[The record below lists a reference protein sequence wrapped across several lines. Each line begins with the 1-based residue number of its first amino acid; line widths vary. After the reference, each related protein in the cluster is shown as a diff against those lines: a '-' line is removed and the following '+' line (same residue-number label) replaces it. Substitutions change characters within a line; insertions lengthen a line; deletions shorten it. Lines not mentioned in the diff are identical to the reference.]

1 MTGLSRRLVPIA
13 LFAASVAGAQANN
26 AAVTQQDAWNPE
38 RILKAETFVRP
49 PANIE
54 RIIMAPRVDISFSAP
69 SPDRSWF
76 LKTAGADR
84 GDLNA
89 YGKPHI
95 YLAGVIIDTV
105 ANRARS
111 LTTSTRQQ
119 LILLDPRTNVSRAI
133 ETPKGATIS
142 AQSWS
147 PTGTH
152 VAYIANFEKES
163 HAFVADAATG
173 KAVQL
178 TKTPLLATLMT
189 GVEWTGDGRSIVVV
203 QLPDARGAKP
213 THGTNGIEDGPQ
225 VRLTE
230 SRIIPQVMH
239 YSLLEDPHDKAL
251 LKYYTTGQLAVID
264 IRTKVLRKLGA
275 PAMIRSVDASPDGR
289 YFRVTQMTEP
299 FSYLVPASNFGSV
312 EELWDASGKVIT
324 TLSKQPLREGER
336 QNTTD
341 IVQRGGGRG
350 GDAVADTGRR
360 SIQWNPV
367 GPGLV
372 YLQSTFT
379 QPAPSAARG
388 SNPNQPRQASSVKY
402 VAWAPPFGAGDTKV
416 VYEGSGRMTGV
427 SYSVDGKTMFVA
439 DSGAVIAIRD
449 GKRFNLGRGV
459 TLPAA
464 NAGFGFGGGRGGAAN
479 ADTTVSGGA
488 LAGRPNAQGI
498 QSVIVSTDNKSV
510 FVSGTRQPGANWQ
523 TQSPR
528 PWVDRLDIETAQRT
542 RVFDNTDPKAYDEFV
557 TALDDDY
564 SKFLYTHE
572 GPTVIQDVYLRDTRA
587 NSSTRITANKDV
599 APDVTG
605 AISKRLQVTR
615 PRDGFKFFVDVT
627 LPKDWTP
634 GTRLPGIIWFYP
646 REYTGQADYDRS
658 KYSININRCP

>member
-1 MTGLSRRLVPIA
+1 MTGLSRRLVPIV
-13 LFAASVAGAQANN
+13 LFATSVAGAQANN

-119 LILLDPRTNVSRAI
+119 LILLDPRTNVSRVI

-152 VAYIANFEKES
+152 VAYIASFEKES
-163 HAFVADAATG
+163 HVFVADAATG

-213 THGTNGIEDGPQ
+213 THGPNGIEDGPQ

-264 IRTKVLRKLGA
+264 IRTRVIRKLGA
-275 PAMIRSVDASPDGR
+275 PAR
-289 YFRVTQMTEP
+289 
-299 FSYLVPASNFGSV
+299 
-312 EELWDASGKVIT
+312 
-324 TLSKQPLREGER
+324 
-336 QNTTD
+336 
-341 IVQRGGGRG
+341 
-350 GDAVADTGRR
+350 
-360 SIQWNPV
+360 
-367 GPGLV
+367 
-372 YLQSTFT
+372 
-379 QPAPSAARG
+379 
-388 SNPNQPRQASSVKY
+388 
-402 VAWAPPFGAGDTKV
+402 
-416 VYEGSGRMTGV
+416 
-427 SYSVDGKTMFVA
+427 
-439 DSGAVIAIRD
+439 
-449 GKRFNLGRGV
+449 
-459 TLPAA
+459 
-464 NAGFGFGGGRGGAAN
+464 
-479 ADTTVSGGA
+479 
-488 LAGRPNAQGI
+488 
-498 QSVIVSTDNKSV
+498 
-510 FVSGTRQPGANWQ
+510 
-523 TQSPR
+523 
-528 PWVDRLDIETAQRT
+528 
-542 RVFDNTDPKAYDEFV
+542 
-557 TALDDDY
+557 
-564 SKFLYTHE
+564 
-572 GPTVIQDVYLRDTRA
+572 
-587 NSSTRITANKDV
+587 
-599 APDVTG
+599 
-605 AISKRLQVTR
+605 R
-615 PRDGFKFFVDVT
+615 PR
-627 LPKDWTP
+627 
-634 GTRLPGIIWFYP
+634 
-646 REYTGQADYDRS
+646 S
-658 KYSININRCP
+658 